1 MRKIGPTV
9 RYGNTRYI
17 FVIAIPGKKH
27 CTVSEFD
34 ANMDINNT
42 QQIDPVNATYYSET
56 AEKLF
61 SRGRLKPLRTG
72 IEFYQKKLKIEGI
85 KLFDNEI
92 AHGIRPGNVIEITG
106 PTASGIYFLIRC

>member
-1 MRKIGPTV
+1 MESKWNRNVRKIGPTV

-72 IEFYQKKLKIEGI
+72 IEFYQKSWKLKESNY
-85 KLFDNEI
+85 L
-92 AHGIRPGNVIEITG
+92 ITRLH
-106 PTASGIYFLIRC
+106 TESDQETWSK